1 MAVAPAAIAAGIGG
15 LTGILQAAF
24 SGKRKKEKALEA
36 HAANAPQYA
45 GSSSFDKYFQRAY
58 QESNTAA
65 QQSALYKNQINAA
78 NRALAA
84 GLGATTATGGGQGA
98 ISKLA
103 QGYTDAAGRA
113 ITGAE
118 QQKERRVAQF
128 GQAAQAKSAEDMRK
142 FQINKM
148 QPWET
153 KYNLL
158 AARAAQ
164 AAQQQQAGL
173 QNIIGSATNLAT
185 VLGGG
190 KKTTD
195 NTTTG
200 STPSATTGYEYDNRI

>member
-1 MAVAPAAIAAGIGG
+1 MLPAIPALIGAGAG
-15 LTGILQAAF
+15 LFQALTA
-24 SGKRKKEKALEA
+24 KKQQKETDLEA

-118 QQKERRVAQF
+118 QQKERRFAQF

-164 AAQQQQAGL
+164 AAQQQQTGL
-173 QNIIGSATNLAT
+173 QNIVGSATNLAT
-185 VLGGG
+185 ILGGG

-195 NTTTG
+195 NTTIGTIG
-200 STPSATTGYEYDNRI
+200 